1 MKIGLFSPA
10 GDKQAER
17 LQSALNALSPGNA
30 QSFDLALAAPARSS
44 MSATELTWNGVELTA
59 LDLAFL
65 RGFAYCDPVVPAG
78 DLDVD
83 WSLWRF
89 DYIGQQQK
97 YTYLYSFFC
106 ELERRGVKLL
116 NPPDAHLRLF
126 MRPFVLEQ
134 LRQAGVNVPALTCT
148 NRMDVAREFYGRH
161 ASVVWRPATG
171 RAAYQLFQDRQ
182 REALV
187 SLQKPPVLLAEVV
200 AGPLIRAYLYDG
212 QPLLCLKMGAP
223 DPVGEETLERFVETD
238 CGDVC
243 GDLRRVADSVR
254 VPWLQASFVLKDGRA
269 WIYDL
274 DADPMFEGLPTVHSE
289 KLVTLLAARMLNSTA
304 ACPSA
309 IPADAADAKER
320 PTLFLRRMLD
330 ILFEFEESKYRK

>member
-1 MKIGLFSPA
+1 MTIGLFSPA
-10 GDKQAER
+10 GDKQAQR
-17 LQSALNALSPGNA
+17 LRSALNTLSPGST
-30 QSFDLALAAPARSS
+30 QSLDLALAAPERSA
-44 MSATELTWNGVELTA
+44 MSATELTWNGVDLTT
-59 LDLAFL
+59 LELAFL
-65 RGFAYCDPVVPAG
+65 RGFSYCDPVMPAG

-116 NPPDAHLRLF
+116 NSPDAHLRLF
-126 MRPFVLEQ
+126 MRPFILEQ

-148 NRMDVAREFYGRH
+148 NRMDVAREFCGRH

-187 SLQKPPVLLAEVV
+187 SLQKPPVLLAEVI

-223 DPVGEETLERFVETD
+223 NPVGEETLERFVETD
-238 CGDVC
+238 CGEAC
-243 GDLRRVADSVR
+243 GDLRRVAETVR
-254 VPWLQASFVLKDGRA
+254 VPWLQVSF
-269 WIYDL
+269 DL
-274 DADPMFEGLPTVHSE
+274 EADPVFEGLPTVHSE
-289 KLVTLLAARMLNSTA
+289 KLVTLLAARMLKRGA
-304 ACPSA
+304 ACPPAPTASA
-309 IPADAADAKER
+309 PEPKER